1 MKLPSFIFF
10 SLSLLCVITAKGNTW
25 QQVGS
30 DIQSEYYQNP
40 WASSS
45 VSMAYSD
52 DGTTLAMSSINNSNN
67 KLQIEV
73 FNWSGT
79 IWGESGNV
87 IEVSSATDPYGLAT
101 NISLNADGTV
111 LAVSLISTD
120 NTIITQIY
128 QLVNQIWQKV
138 GNDINVWADWISVSS
153 VSVTDIILSNDG
165 QSIAISGID
174 FNGVHHSNSNSN
186 INRLSVYEWS
196 GASWMQV
203 GTDLNP
209 SNTQI
214 GTLTGGGGMS
224 ADGNTLLHYFLDE
237 DSVTVIG
244 KIYQW
249 SGINWQQLG
258 DDIAGEH
265 DPNSEGFSINS
276 CYTLSGDGSTVA
288 VSLGGGSIIKVYQL
302 NNGNWL
308 QVGDT
313 VNIELGGASM
323 YSWARVS
330 LDYSGSVLASSDIH
344 ACRLFE
350 LVDDNWLNIGDPISI
365 QGVVNNYFNATKL
378 SLSGNGEHFA
388 VNTWNTNFETNDGR
402 RYGFGRLRVY
412 APPVAGPPIL
422 QLEDFYEQ
430 PNGSSRLVDATPLL
444 GFPTVFTY
452 QWYLNGNL
460 ISEQLGGTASSYA
473 IQQDVTSEGT
483 WRVEVTNEEGT
494 GYAEFEYR
502 LFVDS
507 DFDGYSDY
515 RESNYLGTNPNDAD
529 TDGDGLSD
537 YAELETH
544 NTLPTQTDSNNDGFS
559 DGAIHNMGLDLSID
573 YRALSQDLIDS
584 LRDIRVGSTMIEVS
598 EGKADITMTL
608 EETSDLSDWSS
619 GTTSEHTI
627 QLNAPDGASF
637 YRFKMTE

>member
-1 MKLPSFIFF
+1 MKLPSFKFL
-10 SLSLLCVITAKGNTW
+10 SLSLLCVITVNGNTW

-30 DIQSEYYQNP
+30 DIQSEYYQAGNG
-40 WASSS
+40 WYTF
-45 VSMAYSD
+45 VSMAFSD
-52 DGTTLAMSSINNSNN
+52 DGTTLAISSINNSNN

-73 FNWSGT
+73 FNWSGR
-79 IWGESGNV
+79 IWRESGNV
-87 IEVSSATDPYGLAT
+87 IEVTSISGSTLYNLAT

-111 LAVSLISTD
+111 LAVSLISAD
-120 NTIITQIY
+120 DTIITQIF
-128 QLVNQIWQKV
+128 QLANQIWQKV
-138 GNDINVWADWISVSS
+138 GNDISVWSNSAGKY
-153 VSVTDIILSNDG
+153 VTDLKLNNDG
-165 QSIAISGID
+165 QSIAIYSID
-174 FNGVHHSNSNSN
+174 FYQGISK
-186 INRLSVYEWS
+186 LSVYEWS

-203 GTDLNP
+203 GVDLNQ
-209 SNTQI
+209 SNTLI
-214 GTLTGGGGMS
+214 GNTIGGGDMS
-224 ADGNTLLHYFLDE
+224 ADGNTLLHYFLNE
-237 DSVTVIG
+237 DNATTIG

-249 SGINWQQLG
+249 TGINWQQIG
-258 DDIAGEH
+258 ADIVGEH
-265 DPNSEGFSINS
+265 DPNSNGNS
-276 CYTLSGDGSTVA
+276 ENFCYTLSGDGNTVA
-288 VSLGGGSIIKVYQL
+288 VSSGGGSIIKVYQL

-313 VNIELGGASM
+313 INIELGGIET
-323 YSWARVS
+323 YSWTKVS
-330 LDYSGSVLASSDIH
+330 LDFSGSILASSDLR

-350 LVDDNWLNIGDPISI
+350 LVDDTWLNIGDPISI
-365 QGVVNNYFNATKL
+365 QDVNTYFKATEL

-388 VNTWNTNFETNDGR
+388 VNTWNTNFETNDGQ

-460 ISEQLGGTASSYA
+460 ISEELGGTASSYA
-473 IQQDVTSEGT
+473 IQQDVNSEGT

-507 DFDGYSDY
+507 DLDGYSDY

-544 NTLPTQTDSNNDGFS
+544 NTLPTQPDSNNDGFS
-559 DGAIHNMGLDLSID
+559 DGVIHNMGLNLNTD
-573 YRALSQDLIDS
+573 YSALSQDLIDS

-598 EGKADITMTL
+598 QGRADITMTL

-619 GTTSEHTI
+619 GTTSEKTI
-627 QLNAPDGASF
+627 EVDAPAGTRF
-637 YRFKMTE
+637 FRFKMAE

>member
-30 DIQSEYYQNP
+30 DIQSEYYQNSF
-40 WASSS
+40 SSRS

-52 DGTTLAMSSINNSNN
+52 DGTTLAMSSINNSIN

-87 IEVSSATDPYGLAT
+87 IEISSATDPYGLAT
-101 NISLNADGTV
+101 KISLNADGTV

-138 GNDINVWADWISVSS
+138 GNDINVWADWINVIS

-174 FNGVHHSNSNSN
+174 FYGFNSYNSNNSF
-186 INRLSVYEWS
+186 NRLSVYKWS

-203 GTDLNP
+203 GTDLNQ

-214 GTLTGGGGMS
+214 DTLLGGGDMS

-237 DSVTVIG
+237 DNVTLIG
-244 KIYQW
+244 KIYRW

-265 DPNSEGFSINS
+265 HPNSVGVINS

-313 VNIELGGASM
+313 INIELTNRD

-330 LDYSGSVLASSDIH
+330 LDYSGSVLASSDLW

-350 LVDDNWLNIGDPISI
+350 LVDDTWLNIGDPISI
-365 QGVVNNYFNATKL
+365 QDVNTYFNATKL

-388 VNTWNTNFETNDGR
+388 VNTWNTNFETNDGQ

-573 YRALSQDLIDS
+573 YGALSQDLIDS

-598 EGKADITMTL
+598 DGKADITMTL
-608 EETSDLSDWSS
+608 EETSNLSDWSS
-619 GTTSEHTI
+619 GTTSEKTI
-627 QLNAPDGASF
+627 EVDAPAGSRF
-637 YRFKMTE
+637 FRFKMTE